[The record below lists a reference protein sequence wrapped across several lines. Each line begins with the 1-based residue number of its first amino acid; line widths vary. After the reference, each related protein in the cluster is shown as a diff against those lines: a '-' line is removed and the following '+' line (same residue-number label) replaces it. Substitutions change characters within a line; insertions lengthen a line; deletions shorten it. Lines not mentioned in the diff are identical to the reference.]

1 MTLITDEQVRQVL
14 TMRESSQVVRD
25 AFVAA
30 ARGQA
35 VTLPRTRTN
44 LDHLT
49 LSVMGG
55 IVAAAG
61 MCGAKVYST
70 NAGQFDFVV
79 VLFDGADGHYVATI
93 QGNALTEFRTAATTR
108 VVIEAQLPP
117 KGSTLAIFGTG
128 VQARAHLATMLELDV
143 FRRVFIVSRGDGA
156 AMAAAFAKSHPEVEF
171 KTADAIT
178 AVPESDVVITCTRSA
193 TPLFDGNLLKPD
205 AVVAAIGSSKPQ
217 TREIDDV
224 TLQRAARIVVEH
236 KEQARKE
243 AGDLVMA
250 QPGVVDWDRVV
261 EIGDVLTGDASA
273 IGAAQGIRVY
283 KSVGVGLVDVALSA
297 LVYKKIAAAK
307 P

>member
-1 MTLITDEQVRQVL
+1 MTLITDKQVRNVL
-14 TMRESSQVVRD
+14 TLRESSDVVRA

-35 VTLPRTRTN
+35 VTLPRSRTN

-55 IVAAAG
+55 IVAPAG

-70 NAGQFDFVV
+70 NAGQFDFVI
-79 VLFDGADGHYVATI
+79 VLFDGKDGHYLATV

-108 VVIEAQLPP
+108 VAIEALSPQ
-117 KGSTLAIFGTG
+117 KGSTLAVFGTG
-128 VQARAHLATMLELDV
+128 VQARAHLATMLELGV
-143 FRRVFIVSRGDGA
+143 FRRVFIVSRGEGA
-156 AMAAAFAKSHPEVEF
+156 AMASTFAKSHPEVEF
-171 KTADAIT
+171 QAVDAAA
-178 AVPESDVVITCTRSA
+178 AVPEADVIITCTRSA
-193 TPLFDGNLLKPD
+193 TPLFDGNLLKSD
-205 AVVAAIGSSKPQ
+205 AIVAAIGSSKPQ

-224 TLQRAARIVVEH
+224 TLQRAARIIVEH

-250 QPGVVDWDRVV
+250 KDGIVDWDRVV
-261 EIGDVLTGDASA
+261 EIGDVLTGAAAD
-273 IGAAQGIRVY
+273 GAAQGIRVY

-297 LVYKKIAAAK
+297 LAYKKIVAAK
-307 P
+307 G